1 MHFIRS
7 GVDIMAC
14 RHSVSTAILL
24 SLVIAPMFFSLVL
37 SEGPVVS
44 TSAGVVSGQRFLIS
58 GKEVDAFYGV
68 PYAKPPVGELRF
80 MTPQPAEPW
89 NGTYEATTK
98 PTACKQLDLRF
109 LKGVTLDNSG
119 STEDCLY
126 LNVWRPANICHSESK
141 CDRKLPVVVFIYG
154 GGFQWG
160 DSGLL
165 VYDAANFVA
174 LSDVVFV
181 SFNHRLSLLGFLSV
195 GTPALPG
202 NVGFWDQ
209 LLALKWVQ
217 KNIANFG
224 GNPNDVTLGGHSAGA
239 ISAGLHAVSPF
250 SKGLFHRIIMQS
262 GSPLS
267 LILGLTYKGA
277 GRFLDIAGKLD
288 CYNAENDWT
297 KEVTNI
303 IECMKKLNSSIIF
316 QKLEEQDPVNQ
327 LFAPVFGD
335 EFLPVDPL
343 SESAWKQFHVK
354 EILAGT
360 TTNEGTLFVDNI
372 RYAAPQLET
381 ILTFD
386 YRLGVAFALSLIF
399 KMPLK
404 AGHTVV
410 REYFGADEIE
420 HDHPSI
426 VRIFSEI
433 VGDVLINCPVDLF
446 EEVTTRQGIPTYR
459 YVFDHRPSY
468 SLWPESFGVTHS
480 DEITFAL
487 GSLPFIADPTRHTA
501 PLGPSG
507 SKIFSALKYTK
518 DEKTFMEQIVGV
530 WSSFIKT
537 GKMKV
542 PLSDDPW
549 PKYTSKNPEF
559 INMQPGNFTKGR
571 TQRRCELFRPFLLK
585 K

>member
-14 RHSVSTAILL
+14 RHSVPTAILL
-24 SLVIAPMFFSLVL
+24 SSVLAPMFFSLVL

-58 GKEVDAFYGV
+58 GKKVDAFYGV

-80 MTPQPAEPW
+80 MKPQPAEPW
-89 NGTYEATTK
+89 NGTYKATTK

-126 LNVWRPANICHSESK
+126 LNVWRPANICRKEAK

-160 DSGLL
+160 DSALL

-195 GTPALPG
+195 GTPDLPG

-239 ISAGLHAVSPF
+239 ISAGLHAASPF
-250 SKGLFHRIIMQS
+250 
-262 GSPLS
+262 
-267 LILGLTYKGA
+267 
-277 GRFLDIAGKLD
+277 
-288 CYNAENDWT
+288 
-297 KEVTNI
+297 
-303 IECMKKLNSSIIF
+303 
-316 QKLEEQDPVNQ
+316 
-327 LFAPVFGD
+327 
-335 EFLPVDPL
+335 
-343 SESAWKQFHVK
+343 
-354 EILAGT
+354 
-360 TTNEGTLFVDNI
+360 TL
-372 RYAAPQLET
+372 R
-381 ILTFD
+381 
-386 YRLGVAFALSLIF
+386 
-399 KMPLK
+399 
-404 AGHTVV
+404 
-410 REYFGADEIE
+410 
-420 HDHPSI
+420 
-426 VRIFSEI
+426 
-433 VGDVLINCPVDLF
+433 
-446 EEVTTRQGIPTYR
+446 
-459 YVFDHRPSY
+459 
-468 SLWPESFGVTHS
+468 
-480 DEITFAL
+480 
-487 GSLPFIADPTRHTA
+487 
-501 PLGPSG
+501 
-507 SKIFSALKYTK
+507 YTK
-518 DEKTFMEQIVGV
+518 DEETFMEQIVGA
-530 WSSFIKT
+530 WSSFTKT